1 MLNNFTHFNKF
12 ILRIPHNPL
21 DKAFEAFNHTNFVQE
36 VLLKDSFFLESIFLA
51 SIDVFNAI
59 LKYDKLSGEK
69 KKKLEITVLKY
80 WLRSSTRC
88 TPFGQF
94 SGVSIGYFDN
104 KTIVKSKLTSRSI
117 NLDIG
122 LLKDFS
128 SLVSQTYKKN
138 DKILFYPNSTI
149 YRVLDEI
156 RYIEYYFEKG
166 IEKFML
172 SRVNYNFYTNLIL
185 DFAKNGKTFN
195 EIYSYLKEL
204 ILNEGEIIIDEAT
217 IGFIEKLIISQLLV
231 NNLEPIITGEDYL
244 DKILSISK
252 NESSSVELTLI
263 KKILKNLNPHNNS
276 GLSGYEEI
284 LKIKEG
290 ILPNNN
296 DKNIFHTNL
305 IYKFKT
311 NTLKSSIPK
320 KLKKA
325 IGVIHKLC
333 PVSNNIF
340 LENFKKEFLA
350 KYCNNEVPISILFDN
365 EVGLDFFKNSNDI
378 DYIEELNFNT
388 NTFKYITNPNS
399 KFLFDKLEIFFKENK
414 SVLELFD
421 EEINNLK
428 RNESL
433 SLHNTFSC
441 FIEVYNNPEKI
452 FVSEIGGS
460 SAANYI
466 SRFSLDDTS
475 FENFTKEIITK
486 ESEIEKNNIVAEIIH
501 LPQSK
506 KSNVISRKVNREYV
520 IEYLSN
526 PTSNKNKISISDL
539 FVKIE
544 NEKIVLFSKTLNKVI
559 TPILTS
565 AHNYD
570 NSTLPIYKF
579 LCSLQEQ
586 HYTTSLSFYWGN
598 HFKNYKWLPR
608 VSYKNFILSKARWIL
623 KYDEL
628 ISINNID
635 EFRIFYK
642 LPRYIEIGDDDKRL
656 FIDLNSNLSFQM
668 LLSYAKKRKVITAIE
683 YLFNTENGLPID
695 NNIHSNEYIISYYRN
710 EK

>member
-12 ILRIPHNPL
+12 TLRIPHSPL
-21 DKAFEAFNHTNFVQE
+21 DKAFEAFNHKNFVQE
-36 VLLKDSFFLESIFLA
+36 ILLKEPYFLESIFVA
-51 SIDVFNAI
+51 SIDVYNAI
-59 LKYDKLSGEK
+59 LKYDKLSEEK
-69 KKKLEITVLKY
+69 KKNLENTVLKY

-94 SGVSIGYFDN
+94 SGVSIGHFEN
-104 KTIVKSKLTSRSI
+104 KTIIKSKETSRSI

-128 SLVSQTYKKN
+128 GLVSQTYKNN

-156 RYIEYYFEKG
+156 RYIERYSEKE

-172 SRVNYNFYTNLIL
+172 SRVSHNYYTNSIL
-185 DFAKNGKTFN
+185 DFSKNGKTFN
-195 EIYSYLKEL
+195 EIHSYLKEL
-204 ILNEGEIIIDEAT
+204 ILNEGEIIIDET
-217 IGFIEKLIISQLLV
+217 SIGFIEKLITSQLLV
-231 NNLEPIITGEDYL
+231 NNFEPIITGEDYF
-244 DKILSISK
+244 DKIISISK
-252 NESSSVELTLI
+252 NESSSDELIHI
-263 KKILKNLNPHNNS
+263 KKILKNLNLNNNS
-276 GLSGYEEI
+276 TLSEYKEI

-290 ILPNNN
+290 LLPANN

-305 IYKFKT
+305 IYKFET
-311 NTLKSSIPK
+311 NTLNSNIPK

-333 PVSNNIF
+333 PVPKNTF

-350 KYCNNEVPISILFDN
+350 KYSTNEVPISILFDN
-365 EVGLDFFKNSNDI
+365 EVGLDFFKNLNDI

-388 NTFKYITNPNS
+388 NTFKYINNPNS
-399 KFLFDKLEIFFKENK
+399 EFLFDKLEIVFKENK

-428 RNESL
+428 LNESL

-441 FIEVYNNPEKI
+441 FIEVYNDPEKI

-460 SAANYI
+460 STANYI
-466 SRFSLDDTS
+466 SRFSLDDPS

-486 ESEIEKNNIVAEIIH
+486 ESEIGKNNIIAEIIH

-520 IEYLSN
+520 IEYLTN
-526 PTSNKNKISISDL
+526 PSSNKNKIIISDL

-544 NEKIVLFSKTLNKVI
+544 NGKIVLFSKTLNKEI
-559 TPILTS
+559 TSILTS

-598 HFKNYKWLPR
+598 YFKNYKWLPR

-623 KYDEL
+623 KYEEL
-628 ISINNID
+628 ISIKNID
-635 EFRIFYK
+635 DFKFNKK
-642 LPRYIEIGDDDKRL
+642 LPRYVEIGDDDKRL
-656 FIDLNSNLSFQM
+656 LIDLNSDLSFKM
-668 LLSYAKKRKVITAIE
+668 LLSYAKKRKVITVIE

-695 NNIHSNEYIISYYRN
+695 NNMYSNEYIISYYRN

>member
-51 SIDVFNAI
+51 SIDVYNAI
-59 LKYDKLSGEK
+59 LKYDKLSEEK

-94 SGVSIGYFDN
+94 SGVSLGHFEN
-104 KTIVKSKLTSRSI
+104 KTSIKSKLTSRSI

-122 LLKDFS
+122 LLKSFS

-185 DFAKNGKTFN
+185 DFANNGKPFN

-204 ILNEGEIIIDEAT
+204 IFNEGEIIIDGASK
-217 IGFIEKLIISQLLV
+217 GFIEKLITSQLLV
-231 NNLEPIITGEDYL
+231 NNLEPIITGEDYFE
-244 DKILSISK
+244 KILSISK
-252 NESSSVELTLI
+252 NEISLDKLIHI
-263 KKILKNLNPHNNS
+263 KKILKNLNLNNNS
-276 GLSGYEEI
+276 GLSRYEKI

-311 NTLKSSIPK
+311 NTLNSSIPK
-320 KLKKA
+320 KLKKT

-333 PVSNNIF
+333 PAPKNIF
-340 LENFKKEFLA
+340 LENFKKEFSA
-350 KYCNNEVPISILFDN
+350 KYSTNEVPISILFDN
-365 EVGLDFFKNSNDI
+365 EVGLDFFKNPNDI

-544 NEKIVLFSKTLNKVI
+544 NEKIVLSSKTLNKEI

-586 HYTTSLSFYWGN
+586 HYATSLSFYWGN

-623 KYDEL
+623 QYDEL
-628 ISINNID
+628 ISIKNID
-635 EFRIFYK
+635 EFKVNKK
-642 LPRYIEIGDDDKRL
+642 LPRYVEIGDDDKRL
-656 FIDLNSNLSFQM
+656 LIDLNSNLSFEI
-668 LLSYAKKRKVITAIE
+668 LLSNAKKRKVITVIE

>member
-1 MLNNFTHFNKF
+1 MLNNFNHFNKF

-21 DKAFEAFNHTNFVQE
+21 DKAFEAFNHKNFVQE
-36 VLLKDSFFLESIFLA
+36 ILLKDSFFLESIFVA
-51 SIDVFNAI
+51 SIDVYNAI
-59 LKYDKLSGEK
+59 LKYDKLSEEK
-69 KKKLEITVLKY
+69 KKHLEITVLKY

-94 SGVSIGYFDN
+94 SGVSIGHFEN
-104 KTIVKSKLTSRSI
+104 KTSIKSKLTSRSI

-138 DKILFYPNSTI
+138 NKILFYPNSTI

-172 SRVNYNFYTNLIL
+172 SRVNHNYYTNLIL
-185 DFAKNGKTFN
+185 DFTKNGKTFN
-195 EIYSYLKEL
+195 EIHYYLKEL
-204 ILNEGEIIIDEAT
+204 ILNEGEIIIDGAS
-217 IGFIEKLIISQLLV
+217 IGFIEKLITSQLLV
-231 NNLEPIITGEDYL
+231 NNLEPIITGDDYF

-252 NESSSVELTLI
+252 NVNSSAELINI
-263 KKILKNLNPHNNS
+263 KRILEVLNLNNNS
-276 GLSGYEEI
+276 ALSGYEKI

-290 ILPNNN
+290 ILPANN
-296 DKNIFHTNL
+296 DKNIFHINL

-311 NTLKSSIPK
+311 NTLNSSIPK

-333 PVSNNIF
+333 PAPKNIF

-365 EVGLDFFKNSNDI
+365 EVGLDFFKNLNDI

-388 NTFKYITNPNS
+388 NTFKYINNPYS
-399 KFLFDKLEIFFKENK
+399 EFLFDKLEIVFKENK

-428 RNESL
+428 LKESL

-466 SRFSLDDTS
+466 SRFSLDDLS
-475 FENFTKEIITK
+475 FETLTKEIITK
-486 ESEIEKNNIVAEIIH
+486 ESEIEKNNIIAEINH

-544 NEKIVLFSKTLNKVI
+544 NEKIVLFSKTLNKEI

-570 NSTLPIYKF
+570 NSTFPIYKF
-579 LCSLQEQ
+579 LCSLQDQ

-598 HFKNYKWLPR
+598 YFKNYKWLPR
-608 VSYKNFILSKARWIL
+608 VSYKNFILSKSRWIL

-628 ISINNID
+628 ISIKNID
-635 EFRIFYK
+635 EFKANLK
-642 LPRYIEIGDDDKRL
+642 LPRYIEIGNDDKRL
-656 FIDLNSNLSFQM
+656 LIDLNSTLSFEI
-668 LLSYAKKRKVITAIE
+668 LLSYAKNRKVITVIE

-695 NNIHSNEYIISYYRN
+695 NNKHSNEYIISYYRN